1 MQLLEGNFQSQELD
15 YIHNYTRGNNMYDLI
30 LKNGLIIKPEESFY
44 ADIAIKDEKF
54 ALIEP
59 FGIDDEAKRVIDLQG
74 KFIMAGIIDPHNHIH
89 ARFGGIIDDLDFYS
103 ASRAAAFGGVT
114 MLIDFS
120 ESKKGSSVLE
130 AVKSRIEDMKISAI
144 DYSVHAK
151 IIEATQAVI
160 DEIRDIIDFGVP
172 TMKMFMT
179 YRNAGVMIEDEDILR
194 VMEECRKYG
203 GRPGFHAESNVIAE
217 YNERKFK
224 ESGTLGWEYFEKAK
238 SNICELEAVNR
249 VIAYSEFLDCPI
261 YIFHLSTKEG
271 KKAVEEAQKRGIKV
285 LTETCPHYLTMT
297 KEKYKRPDGYL
308 YMMSPPLR
316 SKVDQKALWEGLND
330 GVISLIGSDNCTFS
344 KKVKETNLERN
355 PDGSI
360 VRDYTKVINGSCGIE
375 ERLALL
381 INSGIN
387 AGKITWNKLTQITSQ
402 NPAKVFGMYP
412 QKGTI
417 SIGSDADLVIV
428 DPNKEEIISARTLHY
443 GLDYSIY
450 EGIKVKGWPVMT
462 IRRGDILVENG
473 EFIGDRGSGK
483 FVRRKL
489 K

>member
-1 MQLLEGNFQSQELD
+1 
-15 YIHNYTRGNNMYDLI
+15 MYDLI
-30 LKNGLIIKPEESFY
+30 LKNGLVIKPEKSFY

-59 FGIDDEAKRVIDLQG
+59 KGINEEAKRVIDLQG
-74 KFIMAGIIDPHNHIH
+74 KYIMAGIIDPHTHIH
-89 ARFGGIIDDLDFYS
+89 ARFGGIIDDLDFYT

-114 MLIDFS
+114 MFIDFS
-120 ESKKGSSVLE
+120 ESKKGFSVLE
-130 AVKSRIEDMKISAI
+130 AVKDRIEDMKISTI
-144 DYSVHAK
+144 DYSLHAK
-151 IIEATQAVI
+151 IPEATEAVLG
-160 DEIRDIIDFGVP
+160 EIRDIIDFGVP

-194 VMEECRKYG
+194 VMEVCKKYE

-224 ESGTLGWEYFEKAK
+224 EIGTLGWEYFEKGK

-249 VIAYSEFLDCPI
+249 IIAYSEFLDCPI

-271 KKAVEEAQKRGIKV
+271 KKAIEEAQKRGVKV

-297 KEKYKRPDGYL
+297 KEKYKHPDGHL

-316 SKVDQKALWEGLND
+316 STEDQEALWEGLND

-344 KKVKETNLERN
+344 KKIKEINLERN

-360 VRDYTKVINGSCGIE
+360 VPDYTKVINGSCGLE

-381 INSGIN
+381 ISAGIN
-387 AGKITWNKLTQITSQ
+387 TGKITWNKLTEILSQ
-402 NPAKVFGMYP
+402 NPAEVFGMYP

-417 SIGSDADLVIV
+417 NVGSDADLVIV
-428 DPNKEEIISARTLHY
+428 DPDKEEIISANTLHY

-450 EGIKVKGWPVMT
+450 DGIKVKGWPVMT
-462 IRRGDILVENG
+462 IRRGDILVENEQFTG
-473 EFIGDRGSGK
+473 ERGSGK

>member
-1 MQLLEGNFQSQELD
+1 MK
-15 YIHNYTRGNNMYDLI
+15 RGIGMYDLI
-30 LKNGLIIKPEESFY
+30 LKNGLIIKSEESVY

-54 ALIEP
+54 VAIETN
-59 FGIDDEAKRVIDLQG
+59 GIGGEAKRIIDLEG
-74 KFIMAGIIDPHNHIH
+74 KFIMAGIIDPHNHIY
-89 ARFGGIIDDLDFYS
+89 ARFGGIIDDLDFYT

-114 MLIDFS
+114 MIIDFS
-120 ESKKGSSVLE
+120 ESKKGSSVLK
-130 AVKSRIEDMKISAI
+130 AVKNRIEDMKISAI
-144 DYSVHAK
+144 DYSIHAK
-151 IIEATQAVI
+151 IPEATQAVL
-160 DEIRDIIDFGVP
+160 DEIKDIIDFGVP

-194 VMEECRKYG
+194 VMEVCKKYG

-217 YNERKFK
+217 YNERKFRAAK
-224 ESGTLGWEYFEKAK
+224 TLGWEFFEKGK
-238 SNICELEAVNR
+238 PNICELEAVNR

-271 KKAVEEAQKRGIKV
+271 KKAVEEAQQRGVKV
-285 LTETCPHYLTMT
+285 LTETCPHYLTLT
-297 KEKYKRPDGYL
+297 KEKYMQPDGHL

-316 SKVDQKALWEGLND
+316 TTEDQEALWEGLNN

-344 KKVKETNLERN
+344 KKIKETNLERN

-360 VRDYTKVINGSCGIE
+360 VPDYTKVINGTCGLE

-381 INSGIN
+381 IGTGIN
-387 AGKITWNKLTQITSQ
+387 TGRMTWNKLTEITSQ

-417 SIGSDADLVIV
+417 YLGSDADLVII
-428 DPNKEEIISARTLHY
+428 DPDKEEVISVNTLHY

-450 EGIKVKGWPVMT
+450 DGIKVKGWPVMT

-473 EFIGDRGSGK
+473 EFIGERGSGK
-483 FVRRKL
+483 FIRRKL
-489 K
+489 SDMAAI